1 MTAGML
7 PLSLV
12 LAQLPLLAPLAGPA
26 QAGLLGLIRPQVE
39 AQMARECQ
47 KALGRA
53 EGGLA
58 SLSRLCDDLA
68 RPASVCVVQ
77 EIERNGNLPQ
87 VAGEAL
93 SGRLG
98 PASMSLAATCVSR
111 LLDTA
116 RPTWDQAFPVR

>member
-1 MTAGML
+1 MTPGML
-7 PLSLV
+7 PFSLL

-53 EGGLA
+53 EGGLSA
-58 SLSRLCDDLA
+58 LSRLCDDLA

-77 EIERNGNLPQ
+77 EIERSGNLTQ

-98 PASMSLAATCVSR
+98 PASLGLATTCVSR

>member
-12 LAQLPLLAPLAGPA
+12 LAQLPLLAPLTGQA

-47 KALGRA
+47 KALGKA
-53 EGGLA
+53 EGGLSA
-58 SLSRLCDDLA
+58 LSRLCEDIA

-98 PASMSLAATCVSR
+98 PASLSLASTCVGR
-111 LLDTA
+111 LLDSA
-116 RPTWDQAFPVR
+116 RPGWDQAFPVR

>member
-12 LAQLPLLAPLAGPA
+12 LAQLPLLAPLTGQA

-47 KALGRA
+47 KALGKA
-53 EGGLA
+53 EGGLSA
-58 SLSRLCDDLA
+58 LSRLCDDIA

-98 PASMSLAATCVSR
+98 PASLSLATTCVGR
-111 LLDTA
+111 LLDSA
-116 RPTWDQAFPVR
+116 RPGWDQAFPVR

>member
-12 LAQLPLLAPLAGPA
+12 LAQLPLLAPLTGQA

-47 KALGRA
+47 KALSKA
-53 EGGLA
+53 EGGLSA
-58 SLSRLCDDLA
+58 LSRLCDDIA

-98 PASMSLAATCVSR
+98 PASLSLATTCVGR
-111 LLDTA
+111 LLDSA
-116 RPTWDQAFPVR
+116 RPGWDQAFPVR